1 MLLAVVINEWSV
13 ADRKARLSERRCRH
27 RRRSARPVGV
37 GSRHAH
43 ADLVGRDA
51 ADVRVPPDVP
61 VSAETFQRLI
71 HPDDRPVIAAAMED
85 GVHGRS
91 IDVQFRVVFPD
102 GRVRWI
108 HSRGRTVCD
117 ELGQPM
123 RLVGVKV
130 DITER
135 KAAEQRLQEQQR
147 KLAHSARVSVA
158 GELSSALSHELN
170 QPLAAILANAAA
182 ARRFLLHDPRTCGRS
197 ATSSKRL
204 PMTTAAPP
212 RSSPASGRC

>member
-1 MLLAVVINEWSV
+1 
-13 ADRKARLSERRCRH
+13 
-27 RRRSARPVGV
+27 
-37 GSRHAH
+37 
-43 ADLVGRDA
+43 
-51 ADVRVPPDVP
+51 
-61 VSAETFQRLI
+61 
-71 HPDDRPVIAAAMED
+71 MED
-85 GVHGRS
+85 GVARPANRRE
-91 IDVQFRVVFPD
+91 FRVVFAD
-102 GRVRWI
+102 GRIRWI

-147 KLAHSARVSVA
+147 NLAHSARVSVA

-182 ARRFLLHDPRTCGRS
+182 ARRFLLHDPPDMQEISEILEAIAEDNRRAAAVVARFGSLLRRDLAS
-197 ATSSKRL
+197 MQPVDINDVVAGALGPGPRRRHRPRRL
-204 PMTTAAPP
+204 PDEALRPPSADRLRRCRAAAGSAVES
-212 RSSPASGRC
+212 RRRTPATRWSRCRQARGAWR